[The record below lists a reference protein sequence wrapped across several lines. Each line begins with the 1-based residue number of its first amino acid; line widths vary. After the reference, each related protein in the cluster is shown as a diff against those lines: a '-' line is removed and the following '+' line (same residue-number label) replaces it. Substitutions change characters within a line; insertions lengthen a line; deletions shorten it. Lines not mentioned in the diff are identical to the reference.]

1 MQAYYEQLFQ
11 YVDVQIV
18 QSNYVVMIDSKIN
31 VFRYVVYKTRIFLAE
46 SYGTFRLLLR
56 RRLRLQNY
64 SLSNK
69 HM

>member
-1 MQAYYEQLFQ
+1 MQAYHVQLFQ

-18 QSNYVVMIDSKIN
+18 QSNYVVMIDSKIS

-46 SYGTFRLLLR
+46 SYGAFLLLLR
-56 RRLRLQNY
+56 RGLRLQNY
-64 SLSNK
+64 ALSNK